1 MLSAR
6 RVLREFPHK
15 QHIYPNIY
23 IYLSRILFE
32 FAKQAN
38 GNRLPCGGI
47 PSLTL
52 PRTRERGCKKPP
64 LPMGDKGWTRGRSQG
79 HTGLTH
85 NVIASFR
92 RRRGNPVFPVAACL
106 DCFAALAMTR
116 VTRKSR
122 HIIRAPLL
130 SPDVSFP
137 RKGETEGGRSQSIK
151 IKFLDPH
158 FRGDD
163 TLRVLGAQK
172 EYPAP
177 PPETSSG
184 DA

>member
-1 MLSAR
+1 MNS
-6 RVLREFPHK
+6 
-15 QHIYPNIY
+15 PNRQTGTDF
-23 IYLSRILFE
+23 L
-32 FAKQAN
+32 AA
-38 GNRLPCGGI
+38 G
-47 PSLTL
+47 
-52 PRTRERGCKKPP
+52 PP
-64 LPMGDKGWTRGRSQG
+64 LSPSPVRGRGYAKNPLCPWGTRDGERGRSQG

-85 NVIASFR
+85 IVIASLR
-92 RRRGNPVFPVAACL
+92 RRRGNPVFLTAACL

-116 VTRKSR
+116 VMRKSR

-151 IKFLDPH
+151 IKVLDPR